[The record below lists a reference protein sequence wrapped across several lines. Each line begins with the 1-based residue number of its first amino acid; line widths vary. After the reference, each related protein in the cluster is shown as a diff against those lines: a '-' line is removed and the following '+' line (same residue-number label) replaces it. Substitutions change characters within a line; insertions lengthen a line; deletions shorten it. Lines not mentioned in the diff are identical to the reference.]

1 MRLSYSRGTF
11 FVKENVEKRNSQ
23 HGRIKR
29 ALRYLPYA
37 HAAQAASEIN
47 FRYAHDRRSY
57 KFTAKEQDEEIGLYY
72 YGARYLDAKYSR
84 WMSADLAV
92 GEYIPQA
99 GSDNGKLPNGGMYN
113 YTNLSLYHYS
123 NNDPI
128 KYTDPDG
135 NVAVL
140 GAVIV
145 WGFNAALF
153 GYSMVASRNDEA
165 GFAARHPFIAMQ
177 LGGRPKDGGRYG
189 INSTASNFA
198 INSGLSK
205 YAFSG
210 ATSDLG
216 SKKGSYRHT
225 VWQAIICSMFGEDIA
240 TQVGNSH
247 DPITPPKQSF
257 YTSFIDADTYCDQM
271 NNAIG
276 RKLGKNS
283 NLSNKELALK
293 TLDLFHETGLYTVSK
308 NEDGT
313 YNVGLT
319 KIGDSE
325 YYNAY
330 SVLCTKNNQGLS
342 E

>member
-1 MRLSYSRGTF
+1 M
-11 FVKENVEKRNSQ
+11 
-23 HGRIKR
+23 
-29 ALRYLPYA
+29 RYLP
-37 HAAQAASEIN
+37 
-47 FRYAHDRRSY
+47 Y
-57 KFTAKEQDEEIGLYY
+57 KFTAKEQDEETGLYY

-84 WMSADLAV
+84 WMSTDPAV
-92 GEYIPQA
+92 GEYIPMA
-99 GSDNGKLPNGGMYN
+99 PVSDEAKKHNEQLSGMGGVFN
-113 YTNLSLYHYS
+113 VVNFQPYHYAG
-123 NNDPI
+123 NNPV

-135 NVAVL
+135 NFAVL
-140 GAVIV
+140 GAGIV

-165 GFAARHPFIAMQ
+165 GFAVRHPFIAMQ
-177 LGGRPKDGGRYG
+177 LGARPKDGGRYG
-189 INSTASNFA
+189 INSAASNFA

-271 NNAIG
+271 NNVIG

-313 YNVGLT
+313 YSVGLT
-319 KIGDSE
+319 KISDSE

-330 SVLCTKNNQGLS
+330 SVLYTKNNQGLS
-342 E
+342 K